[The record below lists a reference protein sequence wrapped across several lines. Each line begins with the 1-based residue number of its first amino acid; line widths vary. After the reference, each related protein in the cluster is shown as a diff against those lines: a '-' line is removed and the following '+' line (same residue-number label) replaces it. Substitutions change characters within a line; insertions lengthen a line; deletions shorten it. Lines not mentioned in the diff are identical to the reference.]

1 MTGSPDGDPVTDS
14 GVRVFGFETGPGSG
28 LPRKPNGSLCTD
40 FNLGFIGRGM
50 ADAPHMPAPSEAP
63 VTVAGVDLGSNS
75 FHMTVVR
82 RESDGRTHV
91 LDRIREPVRLAAGLN
106 KHREITLEAQK
117 RGWDALERMGE
128 RLRQIPQARVRAVG
142 TNTLRQA
149 RNGQEFLDRGR
160 ELLGHP
166 IEVISGTE
174 EARLIFLGVA
184 HSDYLERGSRLVVDI
199 GGGST
204 EVIVGEG
211 FEPSLKHSLYMGCV
225 SFSQKFFSDDK
236 MTDSAFDAA
245 ELAAAKEL
253 RGVREEF
260 RREGWE
266 WVYGSSGTIRAA
278 GEVLRTNEWS
288 EDGITLEG
296 LDRLR
301 TAMVAQKKISK
312 LDMRGLDADRAHV
325 FPGGVAVLRA
335 IFRSLE
341 IEQMKVATGALREG
355 LAFELLGR
363 LDHHDV
369 RNVTVASFAERYGVD
384 RAQARRVKQTALDLF
399 DQCNGHWGID
409 PEEGPR
415 VLGYAADLHE
425 IGMSIAYTGY
435 HKHDAYII
443 ENAEMPGFSRNE
455 QQVLACIL
463 RSHRRKIRR
472 RYFKPLPPSL
482 RPFAMRLAILLRIAV
497 TLRRSRTDETNPEV
511 SVARIGD
518 DRMQLHFPVNWLR
531 DHPLVEADLRSE
543 AEYLDKVDFQ
553 FEFA

>member
-1 MTGSPDGDPVTDS
+1 MS
-14 GVRVFGFETGPGSG
+14 E
-28 LPRKPNGSLCTD
+28 
-40 FNLGFIGRGM
+40 
-50 ADAPHMPAPSEAP
+50 APTAAPQTAP

-82 RESDGRTHV
+82 READGRTHV

-128 RLRQIPQARVRAVG
+128 RLRQIPQTRVRAVG

-184 HSDYLERGSRLVVDI
+184 HSDYMEKGHRLVVDI

-204 EVIVGEG
+204 EIIVGQG
-211 FEPSLKHSLYMGCV
+211 FEPDLKHSLYMGCV
-225 SFSQKFFSDDK
+225 SFSQRFFSDDK
-236 MTDSAFDAA
+236 MTSSAFDAA

-253 RGVREEF
+253 RGVREDF
-260 RREGWE
+260 RKVGWE
-266 WVYGSSGTIRAA
+266 LAFGSSGTIRAA
-278 GEVLRTNEWS
+278 GDVLRSNEWS
-288 EDGITLEG
+288 DDGISLQG

-301 TAMVAQKKISK
+301 EAMLDQKKVSK
-312 LDMRGLDADRAHV
+312 LHMKGLDSDRALV

-341 IEQMKVATGALREG
+341 IDQMKVATGALREG
-355 LAFELLGR
+355 LAYELLGR
-363 LDHHDV
+363 FDHHDV
-369 RNVTVASFAERYGVD
+369 RDVTVASFAERYGVD
-384 RAQARRVKQTALDLF
+384 RDQARRVKATALDLF
-399 DQCNGHWGID
+399 EQCNEQWKLD
-409 PEEGPR
+409 PDEGPR
-415 VLGYAADLHE
+415 VLRYAADLHE

-443 ENAEMPGFSRNE
+443 EHAEMPGFSRNE

-472 RYFKPLPPSL
+472 RFFKPLPPPL
-482 RPFAMRLAILLRIAV
+482 RPFGMRLAILLRLAV
-497 TLRRSRTDETNPEV
+497 ALRRSRTDETDPRLM
-511 SVARIGD
+511 VARVSE
-518 DRMQLHFPVNWLR
+518 DRLQLHFPVNWLKE
-531 DHPLVEADLRSE
+531 HPLVEADLRSE
-543 AEYLDKVDFQ
+543 ADYLDKIDFRL
-553 FEFA
+553 EFA